1 MDNMNEIDRIR
12 LLNDLSEGEKTLIL
26 YRNFSKYWSI
36 RKGEI
41 EYNNSDIDKL
51 IEYFEE
57 SNNFIQCSELLKLRK

>member
-1 MDNMNEIDRIR
+1 MNEIDRIR